1 MFKMFIL
8 MLIFLMK
15 HWRTSV
21 KPEYIRILGIDP
33 GSIRTG
39 FGLIESNGQQSRYID
54 SGHLKLSG
62 EHLPIKLGQ
71 IFSEL
76 SKIIDEYEPQEMAI
90 EQVFMS
96 KNAGS
101 ALKLGQARG
110 AAITAGVNAELPVF
124 EYSAKSVKQAVV
136 GYGAASKDQVQL
148 MVSKILNMRVSM
160 QEDEADA
167 VAIALCHAHT
177 GLNRALIREK

>member
-1 MFKMFIL
+1 MCRMYIL
-8 MLIFLMK
+8 TPISLKK
-15 HWRTSV
+15 HWRISV
-21 KPEYIRILGIDP
+21 KAEFTRILGIDP

-39 FGLIESNGQQSRYID
+39 FGLIESNGQQSRYIE
-54 SGHLKLSG
+54 SGYIKLSG
-62 EHLPIKLGQ
+62 EHLPLKLGQ
-71 IFSEL
+71 IFFDL
-76 SKIIDEYEPQEMAI
+76 SQIIEQYKPQEMAI

-110 AAITAGVNAELPVF
+110 AAITAGVNADLPVF

-136 GYGAASKDQVQL
+136 GYGAASKDQIQL
-148 MVSKILNMRVSM
+148 MVSKILNTRVSM

-167 VAIALCHAHT
+167 VTIALCHAHT
-177 GLNRALIREK
+177 GLNKSLNKEK

>member
-1 MFKMFIL
+1 MFKMFTL
-8 MLIFLMK
+8 MLTFLKK
-15 HWRTSV
+15 HWRISV
-21 KPEYIRILGIDP
+21 KPEFTRILGVDP

-54 SGHLKLSG
+54 SGHIKLNG
-62 EHLPIKLGQ
+62 EHLPLKLGQ
-71 IFSEL
+71 IFFEL
-76 SKIIDEYEPQEMAI
+76 SQIIEQYKPHEMAI

-110 AAITAGVNAELPVF
+110 AAITAGVNADLPVY

-136 GYGAASKDQVQL
+136 GYGAASKDQIQL
-148 MVSKILNMRVSM
+148 MVSKILNTRVSM

-167 VAIALCHAHT
+167 VAVALCHAHT
-177 GLNRALIREK
+177 GLKNCLNKEK

>member
-1 MFKMFIL
+1 
-8 MLIFLMK
+8 
-15 HWRTSV
+15 
-21 KPEYIRILGIDP
+21 
-33 GSIRTG
+33 
-39 FGLIESNGQQSRYID
+39 
-54 SGHLKLSG
+54 
-62 EHLPIKLGQ
+62 
-71 IFSEL
+71 
-76 SKIIDEYEPQEMAI
+76 MAI

-110 AAITAGVNAELPVF
+110 AAITAGVNADLPVF

-148 MVSKILNMRVSM
+148 MVSKILNKRVSM

-177 GLNRALIREK
+177 GLNRALVREK

>member
-1 MFKMFIL
+1 MFTLTLTFPK
-8 MLIFLMK
+8 K
-15 HWRTSV
+15 HWRISV
-21 KPEYIRILGIDP
+21 KPEFTRILGVDP

-39 FGLIESNGQQSRYID
+39 FGLIESNGQQSRYIG
-54 SGHLKLSG
+54 SGHIKVNS
-62 EHLPIKLGQ
+62 EHLPLKLGQ
-71 IFSEL
+71 IFFDL
-76 SKIIDEYEPQEMAI
+76 SQIIEQYKPQAMAI

-110 AAITAGVNAELPVF
+110 AAITAGVNADLPVF
-124 EYSAKSVKQAVV
+124 EYSAKFVKQAVV
-136 GYGAASKDQVQL
+136 GYGAASKDQIQI
-148 MVSKILNMRVSM
+148 MVSKILNTRVSM

-177 GLNRALIREK
+177 GLNNSLNKMK

>member
-1 MFKMFIL
+1 
-8 MLIFLMK
+8 
-15 HWRTSV
+15 
-21 KPEYIRILGIDP
+21 LGVDP

-54 SGHLKLSG
+54 SGHIKLSS
-62 EHLPIKLGQ
+62 EHLPLKLGQ
-71 IFSEL
+71 IFFDL
-76 SKIIDEYEPQEMAI
+76 SQIIEQYKPQAMAI

-110 AAITAGVNAELPVF
+110 AAITAGVNADLPVF
-124 EYSAKSVKQAVV
+124 EYSAKFVKQAVV
-136 GYGAASKDQVQL
+136 GYGAASKDQIQI
-148 MVSKILNMRVSM
+148 MVSKILNTRVSM

-177 GLNRALIREK
+177 GLNNSLNKMK